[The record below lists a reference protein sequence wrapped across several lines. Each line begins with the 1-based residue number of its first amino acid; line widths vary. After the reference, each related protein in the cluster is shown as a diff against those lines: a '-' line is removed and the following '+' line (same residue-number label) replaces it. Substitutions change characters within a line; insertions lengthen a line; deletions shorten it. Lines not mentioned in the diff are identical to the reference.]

1 MKFLDDFCTA
11 LTIYLLK
18 KYFTVFIPLLGAFCI
33 IIGSILSIFL
43 LAFEKFKTFS
53 WYFAWKTW
61 HYVVVAVAVMSI
73 IGCNDVH
80 YWSLELIQRNRNST
94 NIYYLYIYNEMF
106 FCLRSKKFSFQDNR
120 KKVFLSETT
129 NFSATKW
136 LGKKFSTVPKLS
148 EKREWWK
155 RAIRKGQTSSFGLVF
170 FFFFKF

>member
-1 MKFLDDFCTA
+1 MKFLDDFCIA

-33 IIGSILSIFL
+33 VIGSILSIFL

-73 IGCNDVH
+73 IGSNDVH

-94 NIYYLYIYNEMF
+94 NIYHLYIYNEMF
-106 FCLRSKKFSFQDNR
+106 FCLCSKKYSFQDNR
-120 KKVFLSETT
+120 KFFCLKQLIFLLLNDLERNSQLFQNCPKKGNDE
-129 NFSATKW
+129 KEQKEK
-136 LGKKFSTVPKLS
+136 GKQAL
-148 EKREWWK
+148 
-155 RAIRKGQTSSFGLVF
+155 LVLF
-170 FFFFKF
+170 FFFF